1 MNLTAFTR
9 MKERQGWAGLIV
21 EMSCLSWV
29 WLIGVWTLL
38 CNAVVLHQGTFET
51 LLQFSAI
58 ALILAVV
65 GFFLSFQAVIPDSFP
80 LAQDS
85 AEPSKPQLGKD
96 LALPLAIAVILVIIY
111 GITDNFVLFWSL
123 STLGLGVA
131 YGQIL
136 SKDPEKFVLKSPKIV
151 SWEWLLGLAA
161 LAIIATAIVHRT
173 HGDDA
178 FYLNL
183 MVAALDRPDRP
194 LMVHDAMHGLP
205 NLPLLLPVYRVHSVE
220 LLAAVISQITG
231 ISHLWVRNF
240 WQPLAIAPLVIFAS
254 ALFFRVITPRNWL
267 SVTTVTTFLLIVF
280 TASAAGLGNFSLA
293 RLQQGKPLFVAILVP
308 LIIVYTLRYL
318 TAPSAW
324 KWTILSLANIAAV
337 GCSSTALYAAPLT
350 VLLATCGYWTPTQ
363 KATWRSVSVLTTA
376 AYPLAI
382 ALLFITQV
390 KTSSPN
396 MSDPNFEAIVNNDFE
411 LQLNHGMGGYI
422 FWVATLAT
430 WAVLSDLNMRRFLLG
445 IIFAFMLIFMNPF
458 LQEFLAVNLTGI
470 PTFRRLWWVIPR
482 HLLLGILL
490 NFPLLTYPFSKYQK
504 QVKLTFYALVFTAL
518 IVLSTALAPNSSSPQ
533 IDFNRIQYRFS
544 PQPKLPQEK
553 LDLINRIQAK
563 VPPGSYVLAPASP
576 VGEEVA
582 GDELAR
588 WMIVLRTPLYPIV
601 VTESYLQVTNF
612 FPEAEANQRRIL
624 SQYIS
629 GVNRPPN
636 APQVLQSAISE
647 LSIKAVIVPLTN
659 PWEPEINAILSSL
672 GFQVSIIDH
681 YALWIL

>member
-1 MNLTAFTR
+1 MNFTNFTR

-21 EMSCLSWV
+21 EVSCLSWV

-38 CNAVVLHQGTFET
+38 CNAMVLRQATFET
-51 LLQFSAI
+51 LLPFSAI
-58 ALILAVV
+58 ALILAIV
-65 GFFLSFQAVIPDSFP
+65 GFFLSFHTVIPDSFS
-80 LAQDS
+80 LAKDR
-85 AEPSKPQLGKD
+85 AEPPKPQLGKD
-96 LALPLAIAVILVIIY
+96 LALPLGIAVILVIIY

-123 STLGLGVA
+123 ATLGLA
-131 YGQIL
+131 ISYGQL
-136 SKDPEKFVLKSPKIV
+136 LRKSRENFVLKSPTVV
-151 SWEWLLGLAA
+151 SWEWLLGLGA

-183 MVAALDRPDRP
+183 IVAALDRPDRP
-194 LMVHDAMHGLP
+194 LMVQDTMHGVP
-205 NLPLLLPVYRVHSVE
+205 NVPLLLPVYRVHSVE

-240 WQPLAIAPLVIFAS
+240 WQPLAIAPLVVFAS
-254 ALFFRVITPRNWL
+254 ALFFRAIVPRHWL
-267 SVTTVTTFLLIVF
+267 SVTTVTTFLLVIL
-280 TASAAGLGNFSLA
+280 TTAAGLGNFSLA

-324 KWTILSLANIAAV
+324 KWMILTFANIAAV

-350 VLLATCGYWTPTQ
+350 VLLATCGYWTPTS
-363 KATWRSVSVLTTA
+363 KATWRSVSVLTTC

-396 MSDPNFEAIVNNDFE
+396 MSNLNFEAIINNDFV
-411 LQLNHGMGGYI
+411 LHLKHGMGGYF
-422 FWVATLAT
+422 FWVATLVS
-430 WAVLSDLNMRRFLLG
+430 WAVLTDLNLRRFLLG
-445 IIFAFMLIFMNPF
+445 AILTFMLLFMNPF
-458 LQEFLAVNLTGI
+458 LQEFWAVNLTGV

-490 NFPLLTYPFSKYQK
+490 SFPLISSSFSDYQK
-504 QVKLTFYALVFTAL
+504 QAKITLYAFVSTAL
-518 IVLSTALAPNSSSPQ
+518 IVLATSISPNSYSPK
-533 IDFNRIQYRFS
+533 IDFNRIQYRFP
-544 PQPKLPQEK
+544 PQPKLPQER

-576 VGEEVA
+576 VGKEVA

-588 WMIVLRTPLYPIV
+588 WMIVPRTPLYPIV
-601 VTESYLQVTNF
+601 VTESYLNVTNF
-612 FPEAEANQRRIL
+612 FPESESQQRRIL

-629 GVNRPPN
+629 GVNRPSN
-636 APQVLQSAISE
+636 APQVLQSSIPQ
-647 LSIKAVIVPLTN
+647 LSIKAAIVPLSN

-672 GFQVSIIDH
+672 GFQVTIIDH
-681 YALWIL
+681 YALWML

>member
-9 MKERQGWAGLIV
+9 MKESQGWAGLIV

-38 CNAVVLHQGTFET
+38 CNAMVLRQATLET
-51 LLQFSAI
+51 LLPFSAI
-58 ALILAVV
+58 ALILAVA
-65 GFFLSFQAVIPDSFP
+65 GFFLSFQAVIPDSFS
-80 LAQDS
+80 LAKDS

-96 LALPLAIAVILVIIY
+96 LALPLGIAVILVIIY

-123 STLGLGVA
+123 ATFGLA
-131 YGQIL
+131 ISYWQLIRK
-136 SKDPEKFVLKSPKIV
+136 SPEKFVLKLPKMA

-161 LAIIATAIVHRT
+161 LAIIATAIIHRT

-194 LMVHDAMHGLP
+194 LMVHDAMHGVP
-205 NLPLLLPVYRVHSVE
+205 NVPLLLPVYRVHSVE
-220 LLAAVISQITG
+220 LLAAVISQMTG

-267 SVTTVTTFLLIVF
+267 SVTTVTTFLLIVL
-280 TASAAGLGNFSLA
+280 TTAAGLGNFSLA

-318 TAPSAW
+318 TAPSGW
-324 KWTILSLANIAAV
+324 KWIILTFANIAAV

-350 VLLATCGYWTPTQ
+350 VLLTTCGYWHPTG
-363 KATWRSVSVLTTA
+363 KAAWRSVSVLTTT

-382 ALLFITQV
+382 ALLFVTQV

-396 MSDPNFEAIVNNDFE
+396 MSDPNFEAIVNNDFV
-411 LQLNHGMGGYI
+411 LQLHHGIGGYF

-445 IIFAFMLIFMNPF
+445 IILAFMLIFMNPF
-458 LQEFLAVNLTGI
+458 LQEFWAVNLTGV

-490 NFPLLTYPFSKYQK
+490 SFPLLTYPFSKHPK
-504 QVKLTFYALVFTAL
+504 PVKLTFYAFVSTAL
-518 IVLSTALAPNSSSPQ
+518 IVLSTSLSPNPYSPQ
-533 IDFNRIQYRFS
+533 IDFNRIQYRFP
-544 PQPKLPQEK
+544 PQPKLPQQK
-553 LDLINRIQAK
+553 LNLINRIQDK
-563 VPPGSYVLAPASP
+563 VPPETYILAPASP
-576 VGEEVA
+576 VGKEVA

-588 WMIVLRTPLYPIV
+588 WMIVPRTPLYPIV
-601 VTESYLQVTNF
+601 VTESYLQITNF
-612 FPEAEANQRRIL
+612 FPEAEAQQRRIL

-636 APQVLQSAISE
+636 APQVLESAISE

-672 GFQVSIIDH
+672 GFQVTIIDH

>member
-1 MNLTAFTR
+1 MKTVFTR

-21 EMSCLSWV
+21 EVSCLSWV

-38 CNAVVLHQGTFET
+38 CNAMVLRQATFET
-51 LLQFSAI
+51 LLHFSAI
-58 ALILAVV
+58 ALIFAIA
-65 GFFLSFQAVIPDSFP
+65 GFFLSFQAVLPDSFP
-80 LAQDS
+80 LEKDS
-85 AEPSKPQLGKD
+85 SEPPKPQLGKD
-96 LALPLAIAVILVIIY
+96 LALPLGIAVILVIIY

-123 STLGLGVA
+123 ATLGLGVSYWQLIRKPA
-131 YGQIL
+131 H
-136 SKDPEKFVLKSPKIV
+136 KFVLKLPKIV
-151 SWEWLLGLAA
+151 SWEWLIGLVA
-161 LAIIATAIVHRT
+161 LAIIATAIIHRT

-183 MVAALDRPDRP
+183 MVAALDHPDRP
-194 LMVHDAMHGLP
+194 LMVQDTMHGVP
-205 NLPLLLPVYRVHSVE
+205 NVPLLLPVYRVHSVE
-220 LLAAVISQITG
+220 LFAAVISHITG

-254 ALFFRVITPRNWL
+254 ALFFRVITPRHWL
-267 SVTTVTTFLLIVF
+267 SITTVTTLLLVIL
-280 TASAAGLGNFSLA
+280 TTAAGLGNFSLA

-318 TAPSAW
+318 TAPSGW
-324 KWTILSLANIAAV
+324 KWIILTFANIAAV

-350 VLLATCGYWTPTQ
+350 VLLTTCGYWTPTA
-363 KATWRSVSVLTTA
+363 KTTWKSVSVLTTT

-390 KTSSPN
+390 KASSPN
-396 MSDPNFEAIVNNDFE
+396 MSDPNFESIINNDFV

-430 WAVLSDLNMRRFLLG
+430 WAVLRDLNMRRFLLG
-445 IIFAFMLIFMNPF
+445 IILVFMLIFMNPF
-458 LQEFLAVNLTGI
+458 LQEFWAVNLTGV

-490 NFPLLTYPFSKYQK
+490 SFPLLSYPFSKHQK
-504 QVKLTFYALVFTAL
+504 TIKLTFYAFAATAL
-518 IVLSTALAPNSSSPQ
+518 IVLSTALSPNPYSPQ
-533 IDFNRIQYRFS
+533 IDFNRIQYRFP
-544 PQPKLPQEK
+544 PQPKLPQQK

-563 VPPGSYVLAPASP
+563 VPPGSYILAPASP

-588 WMIVLRTPLYPIV
+588 WMIVPRTPLYPIV
-601 VTESYLQVTNF
+601 VTESYLQITNF

-636 APQVLQSAISE
+636 APQVLQHSI
-647 LSIKAVIVPLTN
+647 LQFSIKAVIVPLTN

-672 GFQVSIIDH
+672 GFQVTIIDH
-681 YALWIL
+681 YALWML